1 MKVLIEPEAE
11 AEIEAAAGWYQL
23 EAPGLGNEFMRAVLT
38 AVATLGRQPAA
49 FAIAYGRTRRI
60 GLRRFPW
67 SLFYVVTLTKLL
79 SWPVCTSTVTR
90 RTGHTIER

>member
-11 AEIEAAAGWYQL
+11 AEIEAAATWYQL
-23 EAPGLGNEFMRAVLT
+23 EAPGLGNEFMRAVQT
-38 AVATLGRQPAA
+38 AIATLGRQPAA

-67 SLFYVVTLTKLL
+67 SLFYEIDADQVAVLACLHQHRDPQD
-79 SWPVCTSTVTR
+79 WP
-90 RTGHTIER
+90 HN

>member
-11 AEIEAAAGWYQL
+11 AEIEAAAAWYQL
-23 EAPGLGNEFMRAVLT
+23 EAQGFGNEFMRAVQT
-38 AVATLGRQPAA
+38 AVSTLGRQPMA
-49 FAIAYGRTRRI
+49 FAIAYGRIRRI

-67 SLFYVVTLTKLL
+67 SLFYEVTQTRSLL
-79 SWPVCTSTVTR
+79 WPVCTSTATH